1 MGVESSWEE
10 RGHSFRCNER
20 GTMNGP
26 TLSPVNTIM
35 KIIIIAAAAGWMG
48 KGFAVE
54 GDVCWQGLSLFAEDS
69 SVLAV

>member
-1 MGVESSWEE
+1 
-10 RGHSFRCNER
+10 
-20 GTMNGP
+20 MNGP

-35 KIIIIAAAAGWMG
+35 KIIIIAAAAGRMG